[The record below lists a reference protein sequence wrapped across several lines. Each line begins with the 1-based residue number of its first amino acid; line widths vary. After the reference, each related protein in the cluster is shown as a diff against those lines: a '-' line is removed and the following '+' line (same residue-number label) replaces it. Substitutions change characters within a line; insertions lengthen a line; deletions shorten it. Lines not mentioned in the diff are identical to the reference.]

1 MKKQPRHLTL
11 GRETLRHLATPHT
24 GQRGPLGH
32 AAAGAAAA
40 GVAPLSQEGTSCVQS
55 CYFNTCYDTCQ
66 WEAAVGA

>member
-1 MKKQPRHLTL
+1 MKKQV
-11 GRETLRHLATPHT
+11 RHLA
-24 GQRGPLGH
+24 LGKETLCH
-32 AAAGAAAA
+32 LAAARGLGQAAGGAAA

>member
-1 MKKQPRHLTL
+1 MKKQVRHLTL
-11 GRETLRHLATPHT
+11 GKETLCHLAAPRA
-24 GQRGPLGH
+24 GERGPLGQ
-32 AAAGAAAA
+32 AAGGAAA